1 MKKSLT
7 AAAVSSPDRWA
18 ISRSTWALS
27 SWKVRST
34 HSKKQ
39 LVLIGVVV
47 VHHALG
53 DPVVPTD
60 PLHVDLVVAV
70 GPELL

>member
-1 MKKSLT
+1 M
-7 AAAVSSPDRWA
+7 
-18 ISRSTWALS
+18 
-27 SWKVRST
+27 
-34 HSKKQ
+34 
-39 LVLIGVVV
+39 

-70 GPELL
+70 GPELLQGGLINLFSAAFLALFLRHAAYPPSA